1 MGLFLDY
8 VHTDFL
14 ARMLTDFTDFYYNF
28 LPEMVGFTLT
38 LGFASCLH
46 DFTDKTERTD
56 SPTGAAC
63 LTAVSKPLSIP
74 YFHQREGYIVDIHGC
89 INRQGGNHY
98 PADELKI
105 LRYPLN

>member
-1 MGLFLDY
+1 
-8 VHTDFL
+8 
-14 ARMLTDFTDFYYNF
+14 
-28 LPEMVGFTLT
+28 MVGFTLT
-38 LGFASCLH
+38 LGFASCLL
-46 DFTDKTERTD
+46 DLADKTERTD

-74 YFHQREGYIVDIHGC
+74 YFHQREGNIIDIHGC

-98 PADELKI
+98 PADELII